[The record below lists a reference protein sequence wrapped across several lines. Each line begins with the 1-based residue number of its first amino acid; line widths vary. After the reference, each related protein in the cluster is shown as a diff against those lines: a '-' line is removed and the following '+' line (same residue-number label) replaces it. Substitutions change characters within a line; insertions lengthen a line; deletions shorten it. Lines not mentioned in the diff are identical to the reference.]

1 MCLRDVLIV
10 CLSPDASNLACY
22 SSSVITLTTF
32 FYNKLFLS
40 ICLSY
45 QTMSSDFKVCK
56 DMLLLLLSH
65 FSPVRL
71 CVTPQTAAHQAP
83 PSLGFSKQ
91 EHWSGLPFPSPMH
104 KSEREVAQSSP
115 TLSDPMNCSLS
126 GSSVHGIFQ
135 VRVLEWG
142 AIAYSHIYFLR
153 MLHHNRHTPTVAT
166 FQVLNS
172 HVSTSNASIRQ
183 P

>member
-71 CVTPQTAAHQAP
+71 CVTPQMAAHQAP
-83 PSLGFSKQ
+83 PSLGFSRQ
-91 EHWSGLPFPSPMH
+91 EHQIYLLTKNLQCDNVRCWASGIESACQCRRHRLIPGQGRSPGVGNGNPLQYSCLENSMD
-104 KSEREVAQSSP
+104 RGAWRA
-115 TLSDPMNCSLS
+115 T
-126 GSSVHGIFQ
+126 VHG
-135 VRVLEWG
+135 V
-142 AIAYSHIYFLR
+142 AK
-153 MLHHNRHTPTVAT
+153 NRT
-166 FQVLNS
+166 
-172 HVSTSNASIRQ
+172 
-183 P
+183 